1 MHFLKKQDF
10 IKKVF
15 FYIFIY
21 MTINI
26 NLLSA
31 SPTEDDLKNISN
43 EIYNLVIRA
52 KSTFENGDIKGS
64 CNIAFTILNK
74 WENLDPSLI
83 EPEFIDK
90 YYLIES
96 LVEQNKGKLNEICQI
111 E

>member
-31 SPTEDDLKNISN
+31 SLTEYDLKNISN
-43 EIYNLVIRA
+43 EIYNLVLQA

-64 CNIAFTILNK
+64 CNIAFTVLNK

-83 EPEFIDK
+83 KQEFIDK
-90 YYLIES
+90 YYLIDS
-96 LVEQNKGKLNEICQI
+96 LVEQNKGKLSEICQI